1 MNLLTLL
8 KQTLGEHLRLVLLA
22 IALFLTGVVSFRA
35 LLITSAREIVY
46 DGRVSMSYCTPSG
59 ICYARYELAVG
70 NTGSSP
76 QDEVVADIRIDP
88 AKWSTSHQIQ
98 NIAADR
104 ARANDPELRLEK
116 SDDGYLYTLDR
127 FAAGAEFLLT
137 LECRLCTA
145 EDIKLAKDA
154 TVEIRANGTVLKG
167 DPRVTPLARRLS
179 RLL

>member
-1 MNLLTLL
+1 MNAITLL
-8 KQTLGEHLRLVLLA
+8 RQTLRDHIRLVLLG
-22 IALFLTGVVSFRA
+22 IVLLVTGTVSFRS
-35 LLITSAREIVY
+35 LLFTAAQEIVY
-46 DGRVSMSYCTPSG
+46 DGRLSMSYCTRSD

-76 QDEVVADIRIDP
+76 QNDVVARIRIDP

-104 ARANDPELRLEK
+104 TRANDPDLRLEK
-116 SDDGYLYTLDR
+116 SDDGYLYTLDH

-145 EDIKLAKDA
+145 EDIKLAKDTA
-154 TVEIRANGTVLKG
+154 VEIRANGTVLKG
-167 DPRVTPLARRLS
+167 DPRVTTLARRLS